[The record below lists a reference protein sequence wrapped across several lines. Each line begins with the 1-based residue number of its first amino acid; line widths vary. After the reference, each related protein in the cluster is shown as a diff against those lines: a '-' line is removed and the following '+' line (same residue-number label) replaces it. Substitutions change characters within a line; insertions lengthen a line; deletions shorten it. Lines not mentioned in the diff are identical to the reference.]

1 MGGTL
6 NSLCS
11 QKAYELGGV
20 QRGVAK
26 WEIGPWHPDQAD
38 VTPKHAQCA
47 LCLPEQKNQMT
58 WV

>member
-20 QRGVAK
+20 QRGVGK

-38 VTPKHAQCA
+38 VTPHQVQQ
-47 LCLPEQKNQMT
+47 QKLNHM
-58 WV
+58 